1 MATIEELMTANLLEV
16 FGERD
21 AQRRRAA
28 IERTYVPEVRF
39 SDPDEVVVGYD
50 ALDAKAQKILDDAPD
65 FVFRAGGPIYINNDL
80 GYLAWELGPE
90 GGPAVVKGVDI
101 ALVEGER
108 ITSVYTLLMKD

>member
-28 IERTYVPEVRF
+28 IERTYVPRCG
-39 SDPDEVVVGYD
+39 SATRTRWWSGTTPGRQ
-50 ALDAKAQKILDDAPD
+50 AQKILDDAPD